1 MMRARHDGCP
11 MTRATRYCVLLA
23 LALASFATAIY
34 GAVHMDL
41 ARDVFT
47 ALRIVEGEAYPLVG
61 PVLTGS
67 FHLGPVWYYALALLL
82 ALTGGG
88 WLPTMLAVAA
98 CAAAQVPLAYLAGK
112 AIHGR
117 RMGMAWAALL
127 VVPGWQTLNFLM
139 PSHPLLAVPSMLAF
153 LLCAARFRHRP
164 KRRYL
169 FGMALA
175 FVLALHAHP
184 ACLVLGWAGLI
195 VCLRALRRGE
205 CRIADLAGAAAIV
218 VLPLLPMLYWDA
230 ARGFADLGAA
240 RTYAG
245 RIDLG
250 GNLAN
255 VPALFEGVAYGG
267 LRYWFGVM
275 LGWPHARIASTLA
288 ATALLLLPAG
298 AGLLRLASS
307 ARPLVLLALALT
319 AATFLGV
326 AAMRDITPFY
336 MATPLQVALTGLL
349 GLGFA
354 GLGPSRPASVL
365 RGSMIA
371 AAFAASCLVA
381 AGCARFQVRGAFPFG
396 WLPLADVKSA
406 PSPTAPL
413 LLMPAYAMD
422 ASGRFLC
429 SQPAPSVHGA
439 YAAHVVMNYAIEMRL
454 SCGRSEVLAGG
465 DEAGR
470 QHWLGLSRAVF
481 AQLDVEPER
490 RLGPLGLVPARPLGP
505 ARAIPALAQPSYP
518 AYVAPRTPKREL
530 RTQVELGA
538 GEHLVISDIASM
550 FGDGVEIE
558 ARVDGRRLAPEAR
571 DRVSAVYR
579 CDACAAG
586 EPATVELSL
595 RGGNLDALDFV
606 AFRASGAPIH

>member
-1 MMRARHDGCP
+1 
-11 MTRATRYCVLLA
+11 MTRTTRYSVLFA
-23 LALASFATAIY
+23 LALSSPAMAIY

-47 ALRIVEGEAYPLVG
+47 ALRIVRGEAYPLVG

-67 FHLGPVWYYALALLL
+67 FHLGPLWYYVLAALL

-88 WLPTMLAVAA
+88 WLWTMLAMAA

-112 AIHGR
+112 AVLDR

-127 VVPGWQTLNFLM
+127 VVPGWQTLDFLM
-139 PSHPLLAVPSMLAF
+139 PSHPLLAMPSMLAF
-153 LLCAARFRHRP
+153 LLCAARFRRRP

-184 ACLVLGWAGLI
+184 ACLALGWVGLL
-195 VCLRALRRGE
+195 VCVRALARGE

-230 ARGFADLGAA
+230 SRGFADLGAA

-245 RIDLG
+245 RIDLA
-250 GNLAN
+250 GNLAH

-267 LRYWFGVM
+267 LRYWFDVM
-275 LGWPHARIASTLA
+275 LGWPHAIAASTA
-288 ATALLLLPAG
+288 AAIALLLLPAG
-298 AGLLRLASS
+298 FGLLRLAAS
-307 ARPLVLLALALT
+307 ARPLVLLALAVT
-319 AATFLGV
+319 AAAFLGV

-336 MATPLQVALTGLL
+336 MAAPLQVALTGLL
-349 GLGFA
+349 ALGFA
-354 GLGPSRPASVL
+354 GLGPGRPAAVL

-371 AAFAASCLVA
+371 AALAASCVVA

-406 PSPTAPL
+406 PSPTTPL

-429 SQPAPSVHGA
+429 SQAAPSAHGA
-439 YAAHVVMNYAIEMRL
+439 YAAHLVMNYAVEMRL
-454 SCGRSEVLAGG
+454 ACGRSDVLAGG
-465 DEAGR
+465 DDAGR

-490 RLGPLGLVPARPLGP
+490 RLGPLGLVPARPLAP
-505 ARAIPALAQPSYP
+505 ARAIPALAQPGYP
-518 AYVAPRTPKREL
+518 AYVAPQTPKREL
-530 RTQVELGA
+530 HAQVQLAA
-538 GEHLVISDIASM
+538 GEYLVISDIASM
-550 FGDGVEIE
+550 FGDGLEIE
-558 ARVDGRRLAPEAR
+558 VRANGRRLEPQAR

-579 CDACAAG
+579 CDSCTAG
-586 EPATVELSL
+586 GPATVELSL
-595 RGGNLDALDFV
+595 RGGNLDALDLV
-606 AFRASGAPIH
+606 AFRASGTPIR